1 MVKHITRTFLFSLIV
16 TFASMSSAWAA
27 EFTASVREQTVESG
41 DPVVLTLTLKDASAF
56 ENPDLSALDEDFQIF
71 SQAQSSQ
78 SSFINGR
85 ATSAISWTLHM
96 TPRRKGKVTIP
107 SISLKTDEGQ
117 MQTQAIEIELVE
129 RQARQQ
135 PRSPGITSGNKPK
148 NHADTQSQFRNK
160 DVFVVAETTLGNKKE
175 VYKNQPF
182 LYTIKMVATKPLREL
197 AQPDSLTVD
206 GAIVEI
212 QGEPDLY
219 PASWQGKRIKIL
231 ETQYLITPI
240 ETGTLEIPPQAFSG
254 RIDPGSSFGS
264 GRDPF
269 DFGIMEQL
277 VGKPFGVSG
286 GDLSLK
292 IKEPEVE
299 MNPWL
304 PLTSLKLDDE
314 IKGTENAKVGEPIT
328 RRIMMVVEGN
338 VGSVLPD
345 LEARSTTPDFRVYAD
360 KPDTGFSVNQDGKTL
375 SGWRQENYTL
385 IPKKSG
391 ELTLPAIKVEWWDV
405 NAKKK
410 KVASLPARTITVSGT
425 PAQVA
430 AAQPPAASMQTP
442 SSSSPSSTPSQGQ
455 DTVEQASESSESMPF
470 YMYLILGALALLV
483 LVQGMFM
490 AVLLKRSKHAEA
502 KSNQAEKMPNKKAA
516 NEDRIKPQ
524 DLKKAKDAPALKTA
538 LQKYAKDIMALPDN
552 ASFRNIGKRLAREL
566 PPKDSER
573 ANKLLTELEAI
584 LYAGKDHDLNGIKNG
599 LADILSKRA
608 STKKSSE
615 PPKERLGKLNP
626 S

>member
-1 MVKHITRTFLFSLIV
+1 MVKLITRTFLFSLIIA
-16 TFASMSSAWAA
+16 FASIGSAWAA

-56 ENPDLSALDEDFQIF
+56 ENPDLSALEKDFQIF

-78 SSFINGR
+78 TRIINGR
-85 ATSAISWTLHM
+85 RSSAIAWTLHM

-107 SISLKTDEGQ
+107 SISLKTNEGQ
-117 MQTQAIEIELVE
+117 LQTQAIEIRLVE
-129 RQARQQ
+129 RQANQQ
-135 PRSPGITSGNKPK
+135 PRSPGITSGNKSGK
-148 NHADTQSQFRNK
+148 QNDTQSQFRNK
-160 DVFVVAETTLGNKKE
+160 DVFVVAETTLGSNQE

-182 LYTIKMVATKPLREL
+182 LYTIKMVAVKPLRDL
-197 AQPDSLTVD
+197 AQPETLTVD

-212 QGEPDLY
+212 QGDPDLY
-219 PASWQGKRIKIL
+219 AASWQGKRIKIL
-231 ETQYLITPI
+231 ESKYLITPI
-240 ETGTLEIPPQAFSG
+240 KTGKLEIPPQPFSG
-254 RIDPGSSFGS
+254 RIDPGSSN
-264 GRDPF
+264 DPF
-269 DFGIMEQL
+269 QFGLMEQL
-277 VGKPFGVSG
+277 VGKEFGVSG
-286 GDLSLK
+286 GDLTVNV
-292 IKEPEVE
+292 KEPEVE

-314 IKGTENAKVGEPIT
+314 VKGAENAKVGEPIT
-328 RRIMMVVEGN
+328 RRIMMVVQGN
-338 VGSVLPD
+338 IGSVLPD

-360 KPDTGFSVNQDGKTL
+360 KPETGFNINQDGKTL

-385 IPKKSG
+385 IPKNPG

-405 NAKKK
+405 NTKKK

-430 AAQPPAASMQTP
+430 AMQQPPAASTQAP
-442 SSSSPSSTPSQGQ
+442 SSSPSASSTRPQ
-455 DTVEQASESSESMPF
+455 EQNTAEQELESAESMPF

-490 AVLLKRSKHAEA
+490 AMLLKRSKQAEA
-502 KSNQAEKMPNKKAA
+502 KAKQAEKMPDKKAA

-524 DLKKAKDAPALKTA
+524 DLKKAKDAPALKAA
-538 LQKYAKDIMALPDN
+538 LHKYAKDVMALPDN
-552 ASFRNIGKRLAREL
+552 ASFRNIGKRLSREL
-566 PPKDSER
+566 SPKDAER
-573 ANKLLTELEAI
+573 AKKLLTELEAI
-584 LYAGKDHDLNGIKNG
+584 LYAGKDHDLESIKNG
-599 LADILSKRA
+599 LADVLSKR
-608 STKKSSE
+608 TNKKKSSE